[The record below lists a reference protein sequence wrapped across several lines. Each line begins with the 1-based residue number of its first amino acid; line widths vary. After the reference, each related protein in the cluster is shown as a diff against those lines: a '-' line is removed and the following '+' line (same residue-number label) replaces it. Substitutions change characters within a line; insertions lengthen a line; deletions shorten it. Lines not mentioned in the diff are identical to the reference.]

1 MCKKQIW
8 RHRRNTETLSVKQ
21 QGLCF
26 KTRTN
31 AEVTVFFIHLN
42 FIRINFNMFVTDI
55 RKEFYDV
62 VVNQVRKLKARL
74 LEAEM
79 LLIFTK
85 YIIVFI
91 LTLQLYA
98 NDFVLYAIK

>member
-8 RHRRNTETLSVKQ
+8 RHRRNTETLSIKQ

-31 AEVTVFFIHLN
+31 AEVIIFFIHLN
-42 FIRINFNMFVTDI
+42 FIRLNFNMFVSDI

-62 VVNQVRKLKARL
+62 VVNQVRVVCCSCSFKAQ
-74 LEAEM
+74 M
-79 LLIFTK
+79 TLIFTK
-85 YIIVFI
+85 R
-91 LTLQLYA
+91 LTLI
-98 NDFVLYAIK
+98 VLKNYY

>member
-1 MCKKQIW
+1 
-8 RHRRNTETLSVKQ
+8 
-21 QGLCF
+21 
-26 KTRTN
+26 
-31 AEVTVFFIHLN
+31 
-42 FIRINFNMFVTDI
+42 MFVTDI

-62 VVNQVRKLKARL
+62 VVNQVRKLKDRL

>member
-1 MCKKQIW
+1 
-8 RHRRNTETLSVKQ
+8 
-21 QGLCF
+21 
-26 KTRTN
+26 
-31 AEVTVFFIHLN
+31 
-42 FIRINFNMFVTDI
+42 MFVTDI

-98 NDFVLYAIK
+98 NDLVLYAIK